1 MVQKTIFFL
10 LSIAYIIF
18 FLYLCVAKTQKYT
31 IMSYLQMAQLEVLN
45 AVKGINN
52 QADFNDFR
60 DMIARYFAQKAQQA
74 IDAMWDQGSID
85 EQVVE
90 NWGNEHMRTP
100 YRHATHRS

>member
-1 MVQKTIFFL
+1 MRR
-10 LSIAYIIF
+10 
-18 FLYLCVAKTQKYT
+18 KTQIDT
-31 IMSYLQMAQLEVLN
+31 IMSYLQLAQLEVLN

-74 IDAMWDQGSID
+74 IDVMWDQGSIN

-100 YRHATHRS
+100 YRHAAHRS